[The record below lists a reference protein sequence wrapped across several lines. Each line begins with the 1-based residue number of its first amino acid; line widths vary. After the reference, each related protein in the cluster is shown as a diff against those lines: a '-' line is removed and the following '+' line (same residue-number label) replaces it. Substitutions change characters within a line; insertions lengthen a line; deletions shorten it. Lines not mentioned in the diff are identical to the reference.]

1 MEAVSK
7 GASCYNKQ
15 EDGISR
21 TPFDGLRTGFDT
33 LLHYALRQPFDP
45 STRLRAG
52 LRTQFRS
59 YSGCS
64 NDSANKWPSFHNY

>member
-33 LLHYALRQPFDP
+33 LLYCALRQAQD
-45 STRLRAG
+45 TVQQLLRM
-52 LRTQFRS
+52 LR
-59 YSGCS
+59 
-64 NDSANKWPSFHNY
+64 